1 MVDILRVVF
10 QKIKH
15 RMVIFIMAIVCI
27 AGVAAGLLLSFT
39 AEGKNDYPEYFS
51 PIVQEIE
58 ASRNDIRETQFY
70 SMSKWW
76 EDSIGAGAYEDKV
89 FTCYIDGEYYP
100 FDLKDE
106 LTDSQEWAWLA
117 AGVFHREAESRMY
130 VCLNDFNAVPSGM
143 EQIVRNPQL
152 ILIEFSTDNPKD
164 YQVTSYAVEPY
175 GAFVWVDG
183 MCYRIGNRIYLKSG
197 SAPYDLGVINLD
209 TKQFHY
215 CVDEYS
221 ALKVYAERFIQEK
234 YAGENYSMYSLSGT
248 FEQDDVIVYSATI
261 TEASD
266 VAPVGIV
273 FSAYR
278 DNDLI
283 AYMGVDLT
291 TVEVEDG
298 IEVEIVE

>member
-1 MVDILRVVF
+1 MLRIVF

-15 RMVIFIMAIVCI
+15 RVAIFIMAILCV
-27 AGVAAGLLLSFT
+27 AGVTAGVLLSFT
-39 AEGKNDYPEYFS
+39 AEEKNDYPEYFS
-51 PIVQEIE
+51 SIVQEIE
-58 ASRNDIRETQFY
+58 ASRDAIRELPFY

-76 EDSIGAGAYEDKV
+76 EDSIGVGAYADKV

-106 LTDSQEWAWLA
+106 LTDSQEWKWIA
-117 AGVFHREAESRMY
+117 AGVFHREGENRVYA
-130 VCLNDFNAVPSGM
+130 CLNDFNAVPSGM

-152 ILIEFSTDNPKD
+152 LLIEFSTDEPQN
-164 YQVTSYAVEPY
+164 YNVTPYTVEPY

-183 MCYRIGNRIYLKSG
+183 MCYRIGNNIYIKSK
-197 SAPYDLGVINLD
+197 SAQYDLGVINLD

-221 ALKVYAERFIQEK
+221 AMEEYAEKFIQEK
-234 YAGENYSMYSLSGT
+234 YAGENYAMYSLSGT
-248 FEQDDVIVYSATI
+248 FEQDGVIVYSATI

-291 TVEVEDG
+291 TDEVENG